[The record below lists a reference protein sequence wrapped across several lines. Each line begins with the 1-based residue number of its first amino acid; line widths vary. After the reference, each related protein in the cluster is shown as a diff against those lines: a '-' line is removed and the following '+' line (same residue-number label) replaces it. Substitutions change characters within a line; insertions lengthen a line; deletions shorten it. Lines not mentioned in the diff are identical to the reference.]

1 MPGHANSNL
10 LQIHGWV
17 FEFNQFE
24 GRPVGRCIAR
34 SMGWLSEKDNFQYA
48 RIAAAALRN
57 ANKDMVIYFSNAPG
71 VPLRQ

>member
-1 MPGHANSNL
+1 
-10 LQIHGWV
+10 
-17 FEFNQFE
+17 
-24 GRPVGRCIAR
+24 
-34 SMGWLSEKDNFQYA
+34 MGWLSEKDNFQYA